1 MQEDK
6 FKNKDGAQLRQQLS
20 SIKIEDRGVQ
30 FTLTPEY
37 VRENMYC
44 AVINTEKN
52 EKLLERCPHKPF
64 VDLSVVAKCDLG
76 SGRSLFVTEEFV
88 QLLRMSGEEIVEH
101 VKLNSEK
108 AGYTCQNLGDVIESV
123 LADTFMSKDEIRE
136 IQEIRQVSDDEYPMY
151 VLTTPREVDGAAVM
165 VSKKYLQEVHNK
177 FGEDFYV
184 LPSSRHEVMAVPVS
198 RAPELPDLKELVR
211 TVNTME
217 VQERDRLSNEVY
229 YYDGKKLQ
237 LADERVAT
245 QENTMTETL
254 SQEKSHCIRH

>member
-1 MQEDK
+1 MGNINQEDK
-6 FKNKDGAQLRQQLS
+6 LREQLS
-20 SIKIEDRGVQ
+20 SIKVEDHGVQ

-64 VDLSVVAKCDLG
+64 VDLSVVAKCKLG

-101 VKLNSEK
+101 AKLNSEN
-108 AGYTCQNLGDVIESV
+108 AGYTCRNLGEVIESV
-123 LADTFMSKDEIRE
+123 FADAGMSKDEM
-136 IQEIRQVSDDEYPMY
+136 QEIRNVSDDEYPMY

-165 VSKKYLQEVHNK
+165 ISKKYLQEIHNK

-211 TVNTME
+211 TVNLME
-217 VQERDRLSNEVY
+217 VQERDRLSDEVY

-237 LADERVAT
+237 LADERVAM
-245 QENTMTETL
+245 QENSMTETL
-254 SQEKSHCIRH
+254 RQEKSYCIRH

>member
-1 MQEDK
+1 ME
-6 FKNKDGAQLRQQLS
+6 KNKDEVQLRQQLS
-20 SIKIEDRGVQ
+20 SIKIDDHGVQ

-64 VDLSVVAKCDLG
+64 ADLSVVAKCDLG
-76 SGRSLFVTEEFV
+76 SGRILFVTDKFV

-101 VKLNSEK
+101 AKLNSEK
-108 AGYTCQNLGDVIESV
+108 AGYTCQNLGDIIESV
-123 LADTFMSKDEIRE
+123 LADASMSKDEMQKIRN
-136 IQEIRQVSDDEYPMY
+136 VSDDEYPMY

-165 VSKKYLQEVHNK
+165 VSKHYLQEVHSK
-177 FGEDFYV
+177 FDEDFYV
-184 LPSSRHEVMAVPVS
+184 LPSSRHEVLAVPVS

-211 TVNTME
+211 TVNLTE
-217 VQERDRLSNEVY
+217 VKERDRLSDEVY

-254 SQEKSHCIRH
+254 SQEKNHCIRR